1 MHHGGLNM
9 KHKTVSTIAAILCG
23 GFLVFIPAFAQE
35 NTDGKT

>member
-23 GFLVFIPAFAQE
+23 TGDTIQA
-35 NTDGKT
+35 NGKTLL